1 MATARPRTSAI
12 IFWLMARPAGSSL
25 ALLMRWPVNRRCIA
39 RPIMLLALSCESWAV
54 NALML
59 VLTTVILVY
68 SSFPPPQ
75 RIRGAALETA
85 QRECHLNLFGTGP

>member
-1 MATARPRTSAI
+1 
-12 IFWLMARPAGSSL
+12 
-25 ALLMRWPVNRRCIA
+25 
-39 RPIMLLALSCESWAV
+39 MLLALSCESWAV